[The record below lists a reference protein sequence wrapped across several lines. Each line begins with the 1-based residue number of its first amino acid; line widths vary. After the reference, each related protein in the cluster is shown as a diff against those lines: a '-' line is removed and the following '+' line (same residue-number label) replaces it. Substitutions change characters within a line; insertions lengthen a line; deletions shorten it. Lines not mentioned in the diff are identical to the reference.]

1 MRKQF
6 IISSFLLF
14 IVLFTFHSFLSCN
27 NKLPES
33 IPTISISIPN
43 TRAPLYYNLDTMI
56 LIGQIN
62 DQQIIKKVD
71 FRMEDKDMKT
81 VYSRSYE
88 PNALQF
94 EINDSLPLI
103 VDDHTNYIFY
113 ITATNESMATNEYS
127 LFIHVMP

>member
-1 MRKQF
+1 
-6 IISSFLLF
+6 
-14 IVLFTFHSFLSCN
+14 
-27 NKLPES
+27 
-33 IPTISISIPN
+33 
-43 TRAPLYYNLDTMI
+43 MI